1 MQPIVKK
8 ILGAGRWLIDK
19 VLAVLAPGRWGQESL
34 GFVAIQSNLL
44 GGLQADET
52 LLKKRWTAFLR
63 MTPGLLFAPVCIH
76 MNPTDMNMCT
86 HT

>member
-1 MQPIVKK
+1 MCDLVVQPIVKK

-63 MTPGLLFAPVCIH
+63 MTSKTLPLYVY
-76 MNPTDMNMCT
+76 T
-86 HT
+86 